1 MISIQIFI
9 DFHRIVFVVWL
20 TNERRFRDPPI
31 EDTPNKPLI
40 PKICHKFSRM
50 MKLVTVIPYL
60 MKIKKKN
67 MNHVALNVHY
77 GSL

>member
-1 MISIQIFI
+1 MHMMTYQGPIIDFTQIFI

-40 PKICHKFSRM
+40 PKICHTFSRM

-60 MKIKKKN
+60 MKIKKN
-67 MNHVALNVHY
+67 I
-77 GSL
+77 